1 MDRKTKGR
9 LGELKVLAYLTEL
22 GYELYTPFADN
33 SKFDV
38 VAYKDGLLSR
48 VSVKFTS
55 QITRNGKNWSVTI
68 KQVSRR
74 NDGAVKVDK
83 FDHDDYD
90 ILAVYIGPEDRV
102 VLVPTSSFT
111 ATTALVIPV
120 LEGDL
125 RV

>member
-9 LGELKVLAYLTEL
+9 LGELKVLTYLTEQ
-22 GYELYTPFADN
+22 GYELYAPFADN

-38 VAYKDGLLSR
+38 IAYKDGILSR

-55 QITRNGKNWSVTI
+55 EKTPAGNWSVTI

-74 NDGAVKVDK
+74 NNGDVKVDK
-83 FDHDDYD
+83 FDHSAYD
-90 ILAVYIGPEDRV
+90 LLAVYISPEDRV
-102 VLVPTSSFT
+102 VLIPTNSFT
-111 ATTALVIPV
+111 ATTALTVTA

-125 RV
+125 EV